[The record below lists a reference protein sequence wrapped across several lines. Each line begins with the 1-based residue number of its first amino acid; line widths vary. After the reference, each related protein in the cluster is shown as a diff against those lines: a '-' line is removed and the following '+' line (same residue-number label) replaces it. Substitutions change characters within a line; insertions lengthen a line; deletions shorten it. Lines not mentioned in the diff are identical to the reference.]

1 MVVKKS
7 KKTATKKG
15 TKYDE
20 KSSLLL
26 GKKALESRMQ
36 RRAKRDNAHKKR
48 VNTAIILCAPLFAS
62 WMAAQMADTVADV
75 VNENTKLEIALGIYG
90 LAAVASIFLAMALEP
105 LYSKQEAA
113 DDFAAEISELLK
125 NKTADATVNRELVRL
140 APVFQTMTKQIALK
154 NPEVSKSLM
163 NGDVDAWN
171 VDMVANAVREYLTK
185 HPNDA
190 RKFLNLFT
198 VAELPQQVIDFY
210 IATYVPDTLSF
221 SMAQKIRAGKGKG
234 E

>member
-48 VNTAIILCAPLFAS
+48 VNTAIILCAPLFAG
-62 WMAAQMADTVADV
+62 WMAAQMSDTVADV

-90 LAAVASIFLAMALEP
+90 LAAFVAALLAITLEP
-105 LYSKQEAA
+105 FYSKEEDSAA
-113 DDFAAEISELLK
+113 FEAEISKLLK
-125 NKTADATVNRELVRL
+125 DKTADATVNRELVRL

-198 VAELPQQVIDFY
+198 VAELPQQVIDSY
-210 IATYVPDTLSF
+210 IVHYVPDTLSF
-221 SMAQKIRAGKGKG
+221 NMAKKLMVGKAK
-234 E
+234 